1 MARRAWPVSVLLL
14 LLCANGAGAAAG
26 DLDPTFGVGG
36 IVQDAALGGASDVL
50 VLPDGR
56 ILVSGSTNVDPSAF
70 AIGRYTSAGALDATF
85 GSGGHAVTSIS
96 AAGDTITALVRQ
108 PDGKLIAAG
117 YTYTVSFDDPS
128 IAVARY
134 DADGTLDP
142 TFGTGGVAIHNIGP
156 ESRAEGA
163 ALQADGKIVIVG
175 ALQGSANGAFVARL
189 NSDGSMDTG
198 FGTGGSVVETGFGF
212 ASQYDA
218 VLVQP
223 DGNIVV
229 AGTDTFIPPNRFL
242 VVSYDSSGA
251 HDLTFGTGGAVLTSV
266 MGGGGWAFD
275 IDFGPGN
282 TLVATG
288 AGSPIGGP
296 GSSIGVVRYLSNGT
310 PDPSFGGGD
319 GIATLAVPNRST
331 AYKGA
336 VAPDGRI
343 VTAAYRIPTPLFPTG
358 NDLVAAR
365 FTSTG
370 AVDTAF
376 GGTGWV
382 AVDVGI
388 NDFGA
393 AIALQ
398 DDGKILVGGTT
409 ADANGLL
416 LVRFAGG
423 LCPPFSTTAGCK
435 TTLPLGSKLQLKA
448 PGDPTK
454 SKLTWKWKKGAT
466 TTLGELGA
474 PLTTDDYT
482 LCGYDASSSPAG
494 AFLFELT
501 APPGSGWRALG
512 TTGFTYKDRTGASDG
527 VIGMKAKSGVAPR
540 PFAQVKAKG
549 ANLVLPPM
557 PLPTPVV
564 TQLRLSNGT
573 CFAASFDAGV
583 TRNDATSFSAK
594 GP

>member
-1 MARRAWPVSVLLL
+1 MMARTWPVSLLSL
-14 LLCANGAGAAAG
+14 LLCASAAGAAGG
-26 DLDPTFGVGG
+26 DLDPTFGTGG

-70 AIGRYTSAGALDATF
+70 AIGRYNSDGSIDATF
-85 GSGGHAVTSIS
+85 GTGGHAVTSIG
-96 AAGDTITALVRQ
+96 AAGDTISTIVRQ
-108 PDGKLIAAG
+108 PDGKIVAAG

-134 DADGTLDP
+134 DADGTLDA

-163 ALQADGKIVIVG
+163 ALQADGKIVICG

-189 NSDGSMDTG
+189 NSDGSMDAG
-198 FGTGGSVVETGFGF
+198 FGTGGFVLETGFGL

-218 VLVQP
+218 VLVQS
-223 DGNIVV
+223 DGKIVV
-229 AGTDTFIPPNRFL
+229 AGTDTFIPSNKFL
-242 VVSYDSSGA
+242 IVRYDSTGA
-251 HDLTFGTGGAVLTSV
+251 RDAGFGTGGAVLTSPTPS
-266 MGGGGWAFD
+266 GGWAFD

-288 AGSPIGGP
+288 AGSAIGGT

-319 GIATLAVPNRST
+319 GIVTLVVPSRST

-336 VAPDGRI
+336 VAPDGR
-343 VTAAYRIPTPLFPTG
+343 VTVAAYRIPVPNFPQG

-370 AVDTAF
+370 TIDTTF
-376 GGTGWV
+376 SPTGWV

-388 NDFGA
+388 NDFGS

-398 DDGKILVGGTT
+398 ADGRTVVGGTT

-416 LVRFAGG
+416 LVRLDGG
-423 LCPPFSTTAGCK
+423 ICPPMSTAAGCK
-435 TTLPLGSKLQLKA
+435 TSLPLGSKLQLKIK
-448 PGDPTK
+448 PGDPTR

-466 TTLGELGA
+466 TTYGELGA
-474 PLTTDDYT
+474 PLSTDDYT
-482 LCGYDASSSPAG
+482 LCGYDASSSEG
-494 AFLFELT
+494 AFLFELN
-501 APPGSGWRALG
+501 APPGSGWRSLG

-527 VIGMKAKSGVAPR
+527 VIGVKAKSGVSPTS
-540 PFAQVKAKG
+540 FAQVKGKG
-549 ANLVLPPM
+549 ANLHLPSF
-557 PLPTPVV
+557 PLPQPVV

-573 CFAASFDAGV
+573 CFAATFDAGI
-583 TRNDATSFSAK
+583 TRNDDTSFSAK